1 MKKYIVPI
9 IAIISCLC
17 ITIGYVAHLHRN
29 YEAQKVAWNTIAQ
42 VTFHEALLAEV
53 NKRLEIPISHYRSE
67 EAGALPTKRS
77 LPDSVQIMSRGY
89 GSRWYSSSC
98 HHMAKLLLFPAFLR

>member
-17 ITIGYVAHLHRN
+17 ITIGYAAHLHRN

-42 VTFHEALLAEV
+42 ETFHEALLVEV
-53 NKRLEIPISHYRSE
+53 NKRLEIPSFHYRSE
-67 EAGALPTKRS
+67 GGDVNSAKR
-77 LPDSVQIMSRGY
+77 P
-89 GSRWYSSSC
+89 
-98 HHMAKLLLFPAFLR
+98 

>member
-29 YEAQKVAWNTIAQ
+29 YEAQKVAWNTIVQ
-42 VTFHEALLAEV
+42 ETFHEALLVEV
-53 NKRLEIPISHYRSE
+53 NRMHKMETGWYIGFAGFGCIGSGKRLV
-67 EAGALPTKRS
+67 GTN
-77 LPDSVQIMSRGY
+77 
-89 GSRWYSSSC
+89 
-98 HHMAKLLLFPAFLR
+98 